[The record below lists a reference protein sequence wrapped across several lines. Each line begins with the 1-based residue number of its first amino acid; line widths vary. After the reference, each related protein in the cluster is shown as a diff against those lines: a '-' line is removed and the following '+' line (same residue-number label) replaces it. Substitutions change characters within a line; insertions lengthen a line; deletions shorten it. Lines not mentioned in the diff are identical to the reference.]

1 MPFLSVVL
9 PIYNEQDNIEP
20 VIEEIRAVMKAHSY
34 SYEILAIDD
43 GSRDGSLD
51 VLGRLAGAY
60 PELRVYSFR
69 RNQGQSAAF
78 DAGFRLARGRVI
90 ITMDADGQN
99 DPADI
104 PRLMEEIRN
113 GADFVTGRRTNRQDG
128 LFLRR
133 IPSRIANWL
142 IRKVTST
149 RVSDLGCSLKAY
161 RKEITGEIFLYG
173 EMHRFVSVLA
183 ESIGARVSEI
193 DVNHRPR
200 QRGISKYSV
209 WRTFKVVLDLITV
222 WFFLNFH
229 TKPIYVFGG
238 LGITS
243 ATMSAGMAAY
253 VLYQKYAFGFFVHRN
268 PLFIISA
275 ILLVFAVQFLVF
287 GLLAEILVRTY
298 FESQNKRPYSFKQI
312 FNGTAECAAS

>member
-1 MPFLSVVL
+1 MLLLSIVL
-9 PIYNEQDNIEP
+9 PIYNEQENVEP
-20 VIEEIRAVMKAHSY
+20 VIDEIRSVMRAHNY
-34 SYEILAIDD
+34 NYEILAIDD
-43 GSRDGSLD
+43 GSRDRSLEN
-51 VLGRLAGAY
+51 LSRMAKSF

-78 DAGFRLARGRVI
+78 DAGFRLAQGRIVV
-90 ITMDADGQN
+90 TMDADGQN

-104 PRLMEEIRN
+104 PRMLKEIEN
-113 GADFVTGRRTNRQDG
+113 GSDFVSGRRAKRRDG

-133 IPSRIANWL
+133 VPSLIANWL
-142 IRKVTST
+142 IRRVTST
-149 RVSDLGCSLKAY
+149 KVTDLGCSLKAY
-161 RKEITGEIFLYG
+161 RNEISKEIFLYG

-183 ESIGARVSEI
+183 ESIGARVTEI

-200 QRGISKYSV
+200 QHGVSKYSI
-209 WRTFKVVLDLITV
+209 WRTFKVILDLFTV

-238 LGITS
+238 LSIGSLI
-243 ATMSAGMAAY
+243 MSVGLSTF
-253 VLYQKYAFGFFVHRN
+253 VLYQKYAFGFYVHRN
-268 PLFIISA
+268 PLFIIAA

-298 FESQNKRPYSFKQI
+298 FESQKKRPYFFKQVH
-312 FNGTAECAAS
+312 NGGVGCAAF